1 MELWERAAALEQLE
15 DVLRASS
22 AGGRVVLVAGE
33 AGIGKSSLVTEFAR
47 RVEDR
52 ARVLWGGC
60 DRLVTPRALGPLH
73 DVGRQ
78 TGGALAERLTA
89 GATQEELFAAFL
101 DELAPDPARL
111 QVVVVEDAHWADEAT
126 LDWLVF
132 LARRMERLPA
142 LLVVTYRD
150 DEVGADHP
158 LRSVLGAM
166 PAAVSTRVVVPALS
180 RECVLDQA
188 HRAGRDAE
196 SVYRLAGGNALLVT
210 EVLKSDPDAVPG
222 AVQDLILERIRAL
235 PHGARDV
242 AHLVAV
248 VPTRAGAAVTGT
260 SEAVDRCIGAG
271 VLVPAGDGVAYRHEL
286 LRSAVEDSLSP
297 ARRAE
302 LHALVL
308 RTLAEDPGSDPGLL
322 VHHARLAGDPDSVLR
337 YGQVAGASAVR
348 QGAYR
353 EAVAHY
359 GAAAAYADRLDEPE
373 RAHLYEQHGLAA
385 YLAGRYEDALAAR
398 KAALAV
404 REGLGQPSWSV
415 RTCAGS
421 RGSPGGRA
429 SAARRGPRLRA
440 RSRSSRPHRP
450 GRRWRW
456 PTATRPSSRS
466 PPTSSTRRPRGPP
479 APVSSPS
486 ASATPR
492 PACTRG
498 CPRGS
503 PPSTRNRTPRSASWS
518 GCTSRRQRTATSST
532 PAGRSQTWPW

>member
-1 MELWERAAALEQLE
+1 MARPAYDPAMELWERAAALEQL
-15 DVLRASS
+15 DDQLRASS
-22 AGGRVVLVAGE
+22 AGGRVALVAGE

-73 DVGRQ
+73 DIGRQ
-78 TGGALAERLTA
+78 TGGVLAERLA
-89 GATQEELFAAFL
+89 GGATQEELFAAFL
-101 DELAPDPARL
+101 DELAPDPGRL

-132 LARRMERLPA
+132 LARRMERLSA

-150 DEVGADHP
+150 DEVGPDHP

-180 RECVLDQA
+180 RECVLAQA

-235 PHGARDV
+235 PTAARDV

-260 SEAVDRCIGAG
+260 SAAVDRCIDAGGARARPATGSRTGTSCCG
-271 VLVPAGDGVAYRHEL
+271 V
-286 LRSAVEDSLSP
+286 RSRTPCHRPPGRAAREGAAD
-297 ARRAE
+297 ARR
-302 LHALVL
+302 
-308 RTLAEDPGSDPGLL
+308 GSRQRPGLL
-322 VHHARLAGDPDSVLR
+322 VHHARLAGDADAVLR

-348 QGAYR
+348 QGAHR

-359 GAAAAYADRLDEPE
+359 GAAAAYADRLAEPE
-373 RAHLYEQHGLAA
+373 RAHLYEQYASRRTWP
-385 YLAGRYEDALAAR
+385 AG
-398 KAALAV
+398 
-404 REGLGQPSWSV
+404 
-415 RTCAGS
+415 T
-421 RGSPGGRA
+421 
-429 SAARRGPRLRA
+429 
-440 RSRSSRPHRP
+440 
-450 GRRWRW
+450 RWRW
-456 PTATRPSSRS
+456 R
-466 PPTSSTRRPRGPP
+466 
-479 APVSSPS
+479 
-486 ASATPR
+486 
-492 PACTRG
+492 
-498 CPRGS
+498 
-503 PPSTRNRTPRSASWS
+503 
-518 GCTSRRQRTATSST
+518 
-532 PAGRSQTWPW
+532 